1 MPELSTQSLAK
12 LLKLLECQQA
22 TNNALQELV
31 LQMSEKMKST
41 ERNTPRRRRAK
52 MEIKR

>member
-31 LQMSEKMKST
+31 LQMSERQVT
-41 ERNTPRRRRAK
+41 IERNTTRRRRAK